1 MVKIT
6 VLMLL
11 SMSVVS
17 CSTFDIRGLVMPTGD
32 DVEERFGQSMKINHD
47 LKAEAV
53 YAEKD
58 YTFYVATDPHVMDTY
73 NNVSVFNDTFR
84 NDRDASFGVML
95 GDYTGTRD
103 NLHMYL
109 DAVAYDPQKHSHDHR
124 LFHVLGN
131 HDLFYNGWVD
141 FRDNLGASV
150 YWFEVLF
157 DGGKDLFI
165 TLDTASGTLGR
176 NQTKWLKSFI
186 DSERNHYRHCVIL
199 THTNFFYTD
208 NSQLSSGNMPLE
220 ECFSLIDLFGR
231 YDVSLVLQGHDHHRE
246 DVVYDNVRYS
256 VTGTMQDG
264 SKAPEFLIVTAKEDG
279 LSLEWNLILD

>member
-1 MVKIT
+1 M
-6 VLMLL
+6 
-11 SMSVVS
+11 
-17 CSTFDIRGLVMPTGD
+17 
-32 DVEERFGQSMKINHD
+32 
-47 LKAEAV
+47 
-53 YAEKD
+53 
-58 YTFYVATDPHVMDTY
+58 
-73 NNVSVFNDTFR
+73 
-84 NDRDASFGVML
+84 
-95 GDYTGTRD
+95 
-103 NLHMYL
+103 
-109 DAVAYDPQKHSHDHR
+109 
-124 LFHVLGN
+124 FHVLGN

-176 NQTKWLKSFI
+176 NQTKWLKSFL
-186 DSERNHYRHCVIL
+186 DCERNHYRHCVIL

-246 DVVYDNVRYS
+246 DIVYDNVRFS